1 MLEQKK
7 CLEHKLF
14 ELKILEHW
22 MLNGR
27 QTKKAFFFAGF
38 ETIKLSLDYP
48 TFRHTHTLNKQVKE
62 LIELIV
68 ELAGKRVKTTKF
80 N

>member
-14 ELKILEHW
+14 ELKVLEHW

-27 QTKKAFFFAGF
+27 QTKKRFF
-38 ETIKLSLDYP
+38 SLALKP
-48 TFRHTHTLNKQVKE
+48 SN
-62 LIELIV
+62 
-68 ELAGKRVKTTKF
+68 
-80 N
+80 

>member
-1 MLEQKK
+1 MLDYDVNGESSVLEQKLLGPLNVITKKK

-14 ELKILEHW
+14 ELKVLEHW

-27 QTKKAFFFAGF
+27 QTKKRFFFAGF

-48 TFRHTHTLNKQVKE
+48 TFRHTHTH
-62 LIELIV
+62 
-68 ELAGKRVKTTKF
+68 
-80 N
+80 